1 MSVSFIGLFA
11 LAGLAAVVFLAA
23 LGLIALLTNPKTRDV
38 AKILLGA
45 LAAMVILVGLV
56 GVLFFGVSQR
66 RVALQEEAR
75 REIATARL
83 EALGQ
88 EFKNETHLEE
98 SIAPAQDAPL
108 AAAEA
113 AGDADA
119 KPEAASTGSSLE
131 LPPNPRGRDTIDSSD
146 EPTEVENLDEAVAT
160 KSEEAPSEETVEETV
175 EKEEAAPAPEE
186 PEKAA
191 SPVEAEESEVG
202 ELSVAPLDRDGRRPD
217 WAEREPYKE
226 GSVYCWPVVT
236 DPRSDLDQ
244 AELEALPEA
253 LDEVVADYIAKKLR
267 LGSVA
272 SRQVRLDPTYI
283 LDNLVGDDIW
293 VENRSLKVGEFVR
306 IHALVKFDRQ
316 ANSVIRETWES
327 QQVVGR
333 LWSAGGFLAMV
344 LFALAVVYCY
354 LKLDQVTHGAKRG
367 LLRFAAILVILGLML
382 VAAKVASM
390 GIARKTGLAP
400 TFPRTLCA
408 ARCLSRFSTPM
419 MGMIQKSH
427 PSEKGAC
434 HPATWVKKASCHHLA
449 RVMFFSHNESAS
461 ENRTPGTS

>member
-1 MSVSFIGLFA
+1 MQADGVQMSVSFIGLFA

-38 AKILLGA
+38 AKILLGG
-45 LAAMVILVGLV
+45 LAAMLILA
-56 GVLFFGVSQR
+56 VLMGIFFGVSQR
-66 RVALQEEAR
+66 RVGLEEAR
-75 REIATARL
+75 REVATARL

-88 EFKNETHLEE
+88 EFKNEIRVEE
-98 SIAPAQDAPL
+98 IAESAQDAPL

-113 AGDADA
+113 ADDAEAEPEPVDA
-119 KPEAASTGSSLE
+119 GSSLE
-131 LPPNPRGRDTIDSSD
+131 LPPDPRGRDTIDSSD
-146 EPTEVENLDEAVAT
+146 EPTDVEHIDEAVAT
-160 KSEEAPSEETVEETV
+160 KGEEAPSEETVEDTV
-175 EKEEAAPAPEE
+175 EQEEAAPAPEE

-191 SPVEAEESEVG
+191 SPVKPEESDVG
-202 ELSVAPLDRDGRRPD
+202 ELSVAPLDRDGRPD
-217 WAEREPYKE
+217 WVERQPYKE

-267 LGSVA
+267 LGSIA
-272 SRQVRLDPTYI
+272 SRQVRLDPTYV

-306 IHALVKFDRQ
+306 IHALVKFDRE
-316 ANSVIRETWES
+316 ANSTIRETWEQ

-354 LKLDQVTHGAKRG
+354 LKLDQVTHGARRG

-382 VAAKVASM
+382 VAARMVTVS
-390 GIARKTGLAP
+390 IA
-400 TFPRTLCA
+400 
-408 ARCLSRFSTPM
+408 
-419 MGMIQKSH
+419 
-427 PSEKGAC
+427 
-434 HPATWVKKASCHHLA
+434 
-449 RVMFFSHNESAS
+449 
-461 ENRTPGTS
+461 